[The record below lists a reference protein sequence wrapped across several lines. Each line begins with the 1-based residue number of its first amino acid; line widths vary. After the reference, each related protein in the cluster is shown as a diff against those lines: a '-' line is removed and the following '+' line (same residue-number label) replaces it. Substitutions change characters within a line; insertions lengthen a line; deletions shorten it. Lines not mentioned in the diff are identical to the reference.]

1 MDLFPSRSARTQ
13 ITSFTQSMWRNYSV
27 IDLIIRIKIC
37 GFFFPQIRANPDYS
51 LHKKYVAQL
60 LGHNFF
66 FLFPQIRANPDYSL
80 HKKYVAQ
87 LLGHNCHLLRK
98 QKGVEYITGV
108 CVELNPPN
116 PSTPHMYMNI
126 PQPHMTAICICISKV

>member
-37 GFFFPQIRANPDYS
+37 GFF
-51 LHKKYVAQL
+51 
-60 LGHNFF
+60 
-66 FLFPQIRANPDYSL
+66 FPQIRANPDYSL

-126 PQPHMTAICICISKV
+126 PQPHMTAICICIPKV